1 MHSFSVCFF
10 VGLDVWVVLTSNSPN
25 GALLATFFVDDVVD
39 AEFNKSFKS
48 ALLVANSLSLGEG
61 FSELWDSLAN
71 FWASLFALAADI
83 DLAGINLKVMV
94 LEVLELRETGCFF
107 EVSFKIKFGEV
118 ESIEVF
124 DSS

>member
-1 MHSFSVCFF
+1 MHSFSFCFL
-10 VGLDVWVVLTSNSPN
+10 VGLEVWVVLTSNSPN
-25 GALLATFFVDDVVD
+25 GALLVTSFVDDVVD

-48 ALLVANSLSLGEG
+48 APFVTDCSLLGEE

-83 DLAGINLKVMV
+83 ALAGINLKVMV

-107 EVSFKIKFGEV
+107 EVSFKIKFGEA
-118 ESIEVF
+118 ESIDVF
-124 DSS
+124 D